1 MEGAK
6 GSGKGRVQGEEEGG
20 REDTLKW
27 DGNKGWQ
34 QGQDAIEAGGLT
46 LRPLAVRPMGRSS
59 LWVVS
64 RCRAFPPDEANKTL
78 LSSWH
83 CPTHSSLS
91 PSCAHTTT

>member
-1 MEGAK
+1 MQAK
-6 GSGKGRVQGEEEGG
+6 GRGKGVRQGG
-20 REDTLKW
+20 RGKGGGGERGKS
-27 DGNKGWQ
+27 KMGWQ

-78 LSSWH
+78 LSS
-83 CPTHSSLS
+83 
-91 PSCAHTTT
+91 